1 MEIFDI
7 HHHLGSLNGGS
18 LQEGDG
24 WQDRDYANRVRIMDF
39 NGVSQSAILAA
50 TGYIQADGIKDIGEI
65 LVHLDIAPEHDSRG
79 VIGLGEPPTVPGMG
93 AISNAVANAIGVRV
107 PTIPITPRRVLAAL
121 EGRNA

>member
-39 NGVSQSAILAA
+39 NGVSQSAILVA
-50 TGYIQADGIKDIGEI
+50 TGYIQADGIKDTMR
-65 LVHLDIAPEHDSRG
+65 VWRSST
-79 VIGLGEPPTVPGMG
+79 PTS
-93 AISNAVANAIGVRV
+93 IECR
-107 PTIPITPRRVLAAL
+107 
-121 EGRNA
+121 